1 MLDANG
7 DDFISQLD
15 MMNLREG
22 APELFSR
29 KSHNEE
35 LWHEL
40 NIIVQRLKTKMTKVQ
55 ETRRANTSIA
65 QLDDFDS

>member
-1 MLDANG
+1 LDANG
-7 DDFISQLD
+7 DDYISQLD

-22 APELFSR
+22 APELFAK
-29 KSHNEE
+29 KSHNDE

-55 ETRRANTSIA
+55 ESKPGN
-65 QLDDFDS
+65 D